1 MLKIFSAGG
10 QAEIPKIIHIGT
22 EIQVKMQ
29 LVVHVLRLD
38 HVKGLRALSMWTIS
52 SNTIVKLKS

>member
-38 HVKGLRALSMWTIS
+38 HVKGLRALSMWAIS
-52 SNTIVKLKS
+52 YG